1 MPRPINIGTYAK
13 EEDAAIAF
21 DNVCRACG
29 VPELQL
35 NFPTLPNICD
45 SMPVTHVLPAPAAAK
60 DSPHTRRLAVGDA
73 VRARYLPDGRWYCA
87 VVADFL
93 LDGSGLVVRYTHYPL
108 FQVLCLIRFLL
119 VAVTKQLPLL

>member
-93 LDGSGLVVRYTHYPL
+93 LDGSGLVVRWDDGDTEDTVKKL
-108 FQVLCLIRFLL
+108 EDIKLI
-119 VAVTKQLPLL
+119 